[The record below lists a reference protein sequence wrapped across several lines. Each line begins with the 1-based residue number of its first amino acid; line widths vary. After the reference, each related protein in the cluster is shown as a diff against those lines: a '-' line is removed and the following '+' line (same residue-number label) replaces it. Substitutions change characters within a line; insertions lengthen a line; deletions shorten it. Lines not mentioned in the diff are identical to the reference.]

1 MMRLREKVFL
11 SDDEKAILNSHTQK
25 RLCEKTILRSVRSEK
40 CESDYVRSDFGKCFC
55 GKWF

>member
-1 MMRLREKVFL
+1 MMRLRKKVIL

-25 RLCEKTILRSVRSEK
+25 RLCEKTILRSEK